1 MSKTIKKNPTLKQ
14 KAVMNDLLENTGKPI
29 GQAMLDAGYAP
40 ATAKNPLELTESEGW
55 KALIEQYLP
64 DKDVLQAHKDG
75 LGATKV
81 VSAIVMGKDADS
93 KTSDFI
99 DVPDHPT
106 RLKAVE
112 LAYKVKS
119 KFQPTTLIQN
129 NFGTHAKKEL
139 EEFE

>member
-1 MSKTIKKNPTLKQ
+1 MKKATNKQ
-14 KAVMNDLLENTGKPI
+14 KQLAKIILQNPSTEVGEAMREVGYSENTRPHDITNTDSWK
-29 GQAMLDAGYAP
+29 
-40 ATAKNPLELTESEGW
+40 ELMN
-55 KALIEQYLP
+55 QYLP
-64 DKDVLQAHKDG
+64 DADILQAHQEG
-75 LGATKV
+75 LKATKV
-81 VSAIVMGKDADS
+81 VSAIIMGKDADS
-93 KTSDFI
+93 KTNDFI

-129 NFGTHAKKEL
+129 NFGIHAKKEL